1 MKLVY
6 LGILLVYS
14 YLVYLST
21 KKQTMNIV
29 LLGAGKVAT
38 HLCRALHEAGHKVKA
53 VYSRT
58 FAHAHAVAQSVGAV
72 PTTKVCDL
80 PEADAYLFSV
90 KDDALPTLIGEVAAL
105 HPQAVCIH
113 TAGSV
118 PLSVFEGRVEQGGV
132 LYPMQTFSKA
142 VPVSFKNLPLY
153 IEATDEKTLDLVKT
167 LAQSLSEN
175 VTPLS
180 SADRRYLHLAAVFA
194 CNFTNHCYALAE
206 DIMGKVNLPFTD
218 LRPLIEATTQK
229 LRTTPP
235 AEGQTG
241 PAVRRDETVMAAQ
254 IALLSE
260 DERMQQIYKLL
271 SESIMSKG

>member
-1 MKLVY
+1 MK
-6 LGILLVYS
+6 
-14 YLVYLST
+14 
-21 KKQTMNIV
+21 IV
-29 LLGAGKVAT
+29 LLGAGNVAT

-58 FAHAHAVAQSVGAV
+58 LAHAQDVAQSVGAV
-72 PTTKVCDL
+72 PTTEVCDL

-105 HPQAVCIH
+105 HPHAVCIH

-118 PLSVFEGRVEQGGV
+118 PLSVFEGRAKQGGV

-153 IEATDEKTLDLVKT
+153 IEATDEQTLLLVT
-167 LAQSLSEN
+167 ELAHSLSQN

-218 LRPLIEATTQK
+218 LLPLIEATTQK

-235 AEGQTG
+235 AQGQTG
-241 PAVRRDETVMAAQ
+241 PAVRADYTVMNAQ
-254 IALLSE
+254 VDLLS
-260 DERMQQIYKLL
+260 DDTSTQQLYRLL
-271 SESIMSKG
+271 SESIMRTANKMPK